1 MLAAGLRIG
10 ITFGLLLSMGF
21 TTTHADETQFFR
33 ESVEPVLKRRCYE
46 CHSHSGSE
54 ISGGLVL
61 DWKSGWQKGGDRG
74 PAIIPGDP
82 ENSLL
87 IKAVRHSDA
96 DLKMPEEK
104 LSDEEIAVLVAWIK
118 QGAADPRNV
127 EPQKPDLQDAAD
139 WWSLK
144 PLGRPEIPS
153 AAESK
158 HPIDRFI
165 REKLRANGLTPSAQA
180 NRRTLIRRLSI
191 DLHGLHPS
199 IEEVETFVN
208 DPAPDAYERLVDRML
223 ESPRYGERW
232 ARHWMDTI
240 HYADTH
246 GYEHDVLRKN
256 AWRYRDYLIESLNQ
270 DKPWDRFI
278 REQLAADALY
288 PEETH
293 LMPALGFIGAGTYD
307 HSAAATAVNAFE
319 NLDRDDM
326 VTQTMSAFVST
337 TANCA
342 RCHQHKF
349 DPISQ
354 DDYYSLQ
361 AVFAGIGKGDIT
373 FDADA
378 SVGRTRRHWQ
388 ALKDA
393 ADRKDASILLQPEHQ
408 ALVAKWT
415 NQRGPEAN
423 WQSLDIAAFVSVD
436 AAMLMRQSDGSILS
450 TGPRPDKETTTVTCS
465 TTLKSVTAL
474 RLDVLTDP
482 SLPMNGPGRMDNG
495 NLHLTEFVVQV
506 FGEFRHHLPRL
517 EALAVGP

>member
-1 MLAAGLRIG
+1 
-10 ITFGLLLSMGF
+10 
-21 TTTHADETQFFR
+21 
-33 ESVEPVLKRRCYE
+33 
-46 CHSHSGSE
+46 
-54 ISGGLVL
+54 
-61 DWKSGWQKGGDRG
+61 
-74 PAIIPGDP
+74 
-82 ENSLL
+82 
-87 IKAVRHSDA
+87 
-96 DLKMPEEK
+96 
-104 LSDEEIAVLVAWIK
+104 
-118 QGAADPRNV
+118 
-127 EPQKPDLQDAAD
+127 
-139 WWSLK
+139 
-144 PLGRPEIPS
+144 
-153 AAESK
+153 
-158 HPIDRFI
+158 
-165 REKLRANGLTPSAQA
+165 
-180 NRRTLIRRLSI
+180 
-191 DLHGLHPS
+191 
-199 IEEVETFVN
+199 
-208 DPAPDAYERLVDRML
+208 ML

-361 AVFAGIGKGDIT
+361 AVFAGLARAT
-373 FDADA
+373 LPLMQMPLSAANDAD
-378 SVGRTRRHWQ
+378 WQ
-388 ALKDA
+388 MLKDA
-393 ADRKDASILLQPEHQ
+393 ADRRDASDP
-408 ALVAKWT
+408 AAAGTSDSGAKWM

-423 WQSLDIAAFVSVD
+423 WQPLDIEAFVSVD
-436 AAMLMRQSDGSILS
+436 AAMLVRQPDGSILS

-506 FGEFRHHLPRL
+506 FSPNSPEPKQLAFRRATADFDQSGWTASHAIDGNLTTAWGIHPQVGQPHLIVFELAEP
-517 EALAVGP
+517 LAVEPGMKLSVLMRQIHGGGHIIGRFSLSATDSDAELTAVVPLEINQILKLASDQRSPDQKLMLAAHVVNQLASEELQKLPEPASFMPPEPAQRMNEESSRSPHLARFMCCDAEISTKPARRLVRGHCQR